1 MDMQQPSLPM
11 QLSSISLLER
21 LVAFNT
27 VSDRSNLPLIAFVS
41 DYLASHGI
49 PFVIAPN
56 AAGDKAALYAT
67 IGPMIDGGVVLSG
80 HTDVVPVAGQ
90 SWTTDPFSLRR
101 EGSRLYGRGSC
112 DMKGFDA
119 VCLAMAP
126 EVMKMPLKAPIH
138 ILLSYDEETT
148 CLGVMDVIGQMG
160 IDLPRPRAVFVGE
173 PTSMQVADAHKSVAS
188 FFTTVQGFEV
198 HSSSPRNGVNAI
210 SGGTMVVAELERI
223 FEEMITR
230 GDPTGR
236 FDPPYTTVHVGT
248 ITGGTARNITA
259 KECRIHWEFR
269 GVPGL
274 DEDEIPRRLD
284 AFVRDTV
291 LPRLTRFGGKAS
303 VMTETEIIVP
313 GLAPDPGS
321 AAEVMAKRLTSSNR
335 TITVPYGSEAGRF
348 QRAGLSTILCGPG
361 NIAQAHQPDEYIEES
376 EIAAC
381 EAFIRR
387 LGRELSA

>member
-1 MDMQQPSLPM
+1 MPHSPLPM
-11 QLSSISLLER
+11 TLSSIALLER

-27 VSDRSNLPLIAFVS
+27 VSDQSNLPLIAFVS

-56 AAGDKAALYAT
+56 PAGDKAALYAT
-67 IGPMIDGGVVLSG
+67 LGPMIDGGVVLSG

-90 SWTTDPFSLRR
+90 AWTTDPFTLRR
-101 EGSRLYGRGSC
+101 DGSRLYGRGSC

-126 EVMKMPLKAPIH
+126 ELMKLPLKAPIH

-148 CLGVMDVIGQMG
+148 CLGVMDIIGRMG

-188 FFTTVQGFEV
+188 IFTTIHGFEV
-198 HSSSPRNGVNAI
+198 HSSSPQTGVNAI
-210 SGGTMVVAELERI
+210 SGGAMVVAELERI

-274 DEDEIPRRLD
+274 DEDEIPKRLE
-284 AFVRDTV
+284 AFIHETV
-291 LPRLTRFGGKAS
+291 LPRLTRFGGKAF
-303 VMTETEIIVP
+303 VTTETEIIVP

-321 AAEVMAKRLTSSNR
+321 VAEVMAKRLTNSNR

-348 QRAGLSTILCGPG
+348 QKAGIPTVLCGPG

-376 EIAAC
+376 EILAC
-381 EAFIRR
+381 EALIRR
-387 LGRELSA
+387 LGRELSV

>member
-1 MDMQQPSLPM
+1 MPQSHAPM
-11 QLSSISLLER
+11 ALSSIALLER
-21 LVAFNT
+21 LVSFNT
-27 VSDRSNLPLIAFVS
+27 VSDQSNLPLIAFVS
-41 DYLASHGI
+41 DYLTSHGI

-56 AAGDKAALYAT
+56 AKGDKAALYAT
-67 IGPMIDGGVVLSG
+67 IGPGIDGGVVLSG
-80 HTDVVPVAGQ
+80 HTDVVPVVGQ
-90 SWTTDPFSLRR
+90 AWTTDPFILRR
-101 EGSRLYGRGSC
+101 AGTRLYGRGSC

-119 VCLAMAP
+119 VCLALAP
-126 EVMKMPLKAPIH
+126 ELKKLPLKAPIH

-148 CLGVMDVIGQMG
+148 CLGVMDVIARMG
-160 IDLPRPRAVFVGE
+160 VDLPRPRAVFVGE

-188 FFTTVQGFEV
+188 IFTTIHGFEV
-198 HSSSPRNGVNAI
+198 HSSSPQTGVNAI
-210 SGGTMVVAELERI
+210 SGGAMVVAELERI

-274 DEDEIPRRLD
+274 DEDEIPERLD
-284 AFVRDTV
+284 AFIHETV

-303 VMTETEIIVP
+303 VSTETEIIVP

-321 AAEVMAKRLTSSNR
+321 VAEVMAKRLTNTNR

-348 QRAGLSTILCGPG
+348 QRAGIPTVLCGPG

-387 LGRELSA
+387 LGRDLST